1 MKKSRIIILGIISIT
16 VVFLIYNRDTPLEK
30 AAKYMRRG
38 DVLFAQGEY
47 KKARLEYKNAAKI
60 RPTDVEVE
68 YRWGLVDEAEGDA
81 RNAFLAFIQ
90 VEQQDPHFHKARLKI
105 ANYYLIGDNTE
116 EAQKRVDAVL
126 ADNSENAEAH
136 AINAAILLRKKEF
149 VETEKE
155 ARLALDKEPNN
166 ITATS
171 VLTGL
176 YLAKNNK
183 GKAAEILEEG
193 IKRSPKD
200 ISLLMLKAKI
210 YESPLNIEK
219 INETYQAIFKLKPQ
233 DSQLRLYLA
242 NTYINAKKID
252 EAEAVLRK
260 AIDDIHNDWDIK
272 HEFINFLSRNR
283 SLEAVEKEISIYTKK
298 YPQNDGLYLWLSD
311 VYIEHNQ
318 IEKAVSLLE
327 KVISKESTDKNSLNA
342 RTSLA
347 HINFIKG
354 NKEIAQKMAEA
365 VLKKAPNN
373 QQALFIRAAIASDR
387 GDYQNAVSDLR
398 RIIHNQPQAKD
409 AINLLSE
416 VFVMQG
422 YNDLAIETLN
432 QLIDIEPTNS
442 PALVRLAQ
450 LYNVNGDSKHALKI
464 LDDVNKND
472 PKYAIGWENTARV
485 AISIKDFETARTAIR
500 NLDAIEGQHMIAT
513 FLEGQIASEN
523 GNKKE
528 AISSYTRVIDENPSS
543 PLAEHAIF
551 SLVEDNTN
559 SDKLEEITKYIASLK
574 TNNPYVSNILGEC
587 YIKLGKLDLAKNSF
601 DEAIA
606 NNSISQTPYL
616 YRARIHINEKKY
628 DEAINILKAATEK
641 IPNDIRASMMQAG
654 ILRILGKYRESI
666 ELYYNILKNNPKIY
680 EAANNMAAIIA
691 DHEYNDPDMLKKA
704 QQAAEQLANSDN
716 YLFLDTLGW
725 VYYRQGKFEQA
736 LRMLERSIK
745 LNPDA
750 SPEIH
755 YHYGVV
761 LWKKGNIIKAKEV
774 LSYATKEGANYPEL
788 ELAKKLLKEIN
799 NLK

>member
-1 MKKSRIIILGIISIT
+1 MKKSRIIILGIITVT
-16 VVFLIYNRDTPLEK
+16 VVFLIYNKDTPLEK
-30 AAKYMRRG
+30 AAKHMRRG

-90 VEQQDPHFHKARLKI
+90 VEQQDPSFYKARLKI

-126 ADNSENAEAH
+126 AGNPENAEAH

-166 ITATS
+166 ITAIS

-176 YLAKNNK
+176 YLARNDKD
-183 GKAAEILEEG
+183 KAIAILDEG
-193 IKRSPKD
+193 IKLNPKD

-242 NTYINAKKID
+242 NTYVNARKID
-252 EAEAVLRK
+252 EAEVVLRN
-260 AIDDIHNDWDIK
+260 AIDDIPNDWDIK
-272 HEFINFLSRNR
+272 REFINFLAKNR

-311 VYIEHNQ
+311 IYVENNK
-318 IEKAVSLLE
+318 IEKAVNLLE
-327 KVISKESTDKNSLNA
+327 KVIAKETTDKNSLNA
-342 RTSLA
+342 KTSLA
-347 HINFIKG
+347 NINFIKG
-354 NKEIAQKMAEA
+354 NKEIAQKMVET

-373 QQALFIRAAIASDR
+373 QQALFIRAAIATDR

-464 LDDVNKND
+464 LDDVNKNN
-472 PKYAIGWENTARV
+472 PKYAIAWENTARV
-485 AISIKDFETARTAIR
+485 AISIKDFETAKIAIK
-500 NLDAIEGQHMIAT
+500 NLDAIEGQHITAT

-523 GNKKE
+523 GNGKE
-528 AISSYTRVIDENPSS
+528 AFSYYTRVIDENPSS
-543 PLAEHAIF
+543 PLAEHALF
-551 SLVEDNTN
+551 ALVEANRN
-559 SDKLEEITKYIASLK
+559 SDRLEEITKYIASLK
-574 TNNPYVSNILGEC
+574 TNSPYVSTILGEC
-587 YIKLGKLDLAKNSF
+587 YIKLGEINLATGAF

-606 NNSISQTPYL
+606 NNSPNQSPYL
-616 YRARIHINEKKY
+616 YRAKIHLNEKKY
-628 DEAINILKAATEK
+628 DEAITILKTATEK
-641 IPNDIRASMMQAG
+641 IPSDIRASMMQAD
-654 ILRILGKYRESI
+654 ILRILKKYRESI
-666 ELYYNILKNNPKIY
+666 ALYDNILKNNPKIY

-691 DHEYNDPDMLKKA
+691 DHEYSNPDMLKKA

-725 VYYRQGKFEQA
+725 VYYRQEKFEQA
-736 LRMLERSIK
+736 LKMLESSIK
-745 LNPDA
+745 LNPNA
-750 SPEIH
+750 SQEIH
-755 YHYGVV
+755 YHYGAI
-761 LWKKGNIIKAKEV
+761 LWKKGDITKAKKE
-774 LSYATKEGANYPEL
+774 LSHATKEGADYPDL
-788 ELAKKLLKEIN
+788 ESAKKILKEIN
-799 NLK
+799 TSK